1 MTDTPLPLPHVRGL
15 SINNYSLTLIKSKS
29 AGDRINTKVCEK
41 GDYPEKLACCVLCLK
56 KQQQLNK
63 TKTFSLIFYMFG
75 SCFRTRAVVL
85 FLFFSFF
92 LFFFFFLF
100 LFFSF
105 SVSLLMLL
113 FCCCC
118 CCCCWPWMDWLVD
131 ETTDWL
137 TVDLAD
143 SSDVAE
149 GNSKQLLEWIGWLTR

>member
-56 KQQQLNK
+56 KQQLNK

-85 FLFFSFF
+85 FFSFSFFFSFF
-92 LFFFFFLF
+92 LFSFSF
-100 LFFSF
+100 LFFF
-105 SVSLLMLL
+105 CLSLDVVVLL
-113 FCCCC
+113 
-118 CCCCWPWMDWLVD
+118 L
-131 ETTDWL
+131 L
-137 TVDLAD
+137 LLLLLALD
-143 SSDVAE
+143 GLA
-149 GNSKQLLEWIGWLTR
+149 G